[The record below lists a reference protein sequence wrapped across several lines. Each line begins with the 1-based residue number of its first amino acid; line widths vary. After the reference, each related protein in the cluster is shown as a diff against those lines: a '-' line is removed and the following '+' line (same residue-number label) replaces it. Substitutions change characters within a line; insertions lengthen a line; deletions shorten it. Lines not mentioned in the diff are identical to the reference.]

1 MNEDLSR
8 PKRNRDARDCL
19 TVIGAFGSLR
29 TCTTS
34 RQYLVAVAVGATAAG
49 VATSLEVIATIS
61 LGLLADYLLFS
72 LLLAL
77 PFGAVAGSI
86 ALSIG
91 LLVRRLLRLTACRPR
106 VSAVGAGVG
115 VLVVGL
121 GFSVVIALIPPHAPF
136 IWAPVLASFL
146 GSVGLYAQSSIKP

>member
-1 MNEDLSR
+1 M
-8 PKRNRDARDCL
+8 
-19 TVIGAFGSLR
+19 IGAFGLLR

-49 VATSLEVIATIS
+49 VATSLEVIATTS
-61 LGLLADYLLFS
+61 LRLLADYLLFS

-77 PFGAVAGSI
+77 PFGAVAGSF

-106 VSAVGAGVG
+106 VSAIGAGVG

-121 GFSVVIALIPPHAPF
+121 GFSVVIAFIPPSAPF
-136 IWAPVLASFL
+136 IWAPVIASVF
-146 GSVGLYAQSSIKP
+146 GAVGLYFQSIHTP